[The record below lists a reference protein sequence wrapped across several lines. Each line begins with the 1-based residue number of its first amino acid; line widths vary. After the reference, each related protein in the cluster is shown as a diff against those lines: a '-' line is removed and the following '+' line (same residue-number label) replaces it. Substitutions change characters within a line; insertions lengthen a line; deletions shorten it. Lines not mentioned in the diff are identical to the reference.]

1 MDQAGTRQ
9 RDIRVMLVDDDPIIL
24 ELLATGL
31 TRAGYSVD
39 TCAEAKGALE
49 RYQTNTPDVAVLD
62 VGLPDM
68 SGTDLAR
75 ELLRAEYR
83 PILILSNHNEQDI
96 VRRAITSGVVGYL
109 VKPISAEQ
117 LIPSLETSVSR
128 HLERRGHI
136 ASHIGAGTVSAQ
148 HLSDVMDAFPFALLI
163 VDEHHHPIYR
173 NARAQRLLDDG
184 TLHMDPVGRLRS
196 SINSSELVPIL
207 NHALGKAEPPGLG
220 AVLLDDRPARRLHAW
235 ASPLIDG
242 PDSDGERLAAVAVFD
257 SSLGHAYAWEAL
269 KTLYGLTRK
278 ETNLVNGLL
287 DGQSLD
293 EYCGA
298 NFVTANTVRTHL
310 KSIYRKTGTNRQAE
324 VVRLFASMFMP
335 VED

>member
-1 MDQAGTRQ
+1 MEREGALDG
-9 RDIRVMLVDDDPIIL
+9 DIRVMLVDDDPIVL
-24 ELLATGL
+24 ETLSTGL
-31 TRAGYSVD
+31 IRAGYRVEA
-39 TCAEAKGALE
+39 CAEAEGALR
-49 RYQTNTPDVAVLD
+49 RYRDDTPDVAVLD

-83 PILILSNHNEQDI
+83 PILILSNHNDQDI
-96 VRRAITSGVVGYL
+96 VKQAITSGVVGYL
-109 VKPISAEQ
+109 VKPISAGQ

-128 HLERRGHI
+128 HQGHRTQI
-136 ASHIGAGTVSAQ
+136 ASHIGTNAASAE
-148 HLSDVMDAFPFALLI
+148 HLSQIMDAFPFALLI

-173 NARAQRLLDDG
+173 NAGARRLLDDG
-184 TLHMDPVGRLRS
+184 TLHMDPAGRLRS
-196 SINSSELVPIL
+196 AANSGQLVPVL
-207 NHALGKAEPPGLG
+207 NHALGKAAPPQFG
-220 AVLLDDRPARRLHAW
+220 AVLLDERPNRRLHAW

-242 PDSDGERLAAVAVFD
+242 PGAGGEPLAAVAVFD
-257 SSLGHAYAWEAL
+257 SALDRAYTWDAL

-278 ETNLVNGLL
+278 ETKLVNGLL
-287 DGQSLD
+287 EGLSLED
-293 EYCGA
+293 YCSA

-335 VED
+335 AGN